1 MEDSEKL
8 TALKK
13 AYAETILNTA
23 KEAAARIMVSERKA
37 LSSQQDLVMAKE
49 EALRMLVRLKQ
60 MMDSKIGEAK
70 MISLSQQ
77 KKIEELEA
85 QLEEAEDIV
94 RELRE
99 ELREVQNALEKM
111 TKKQLQPLDE
121 KSFKGNAGTEVE
133 APQEYKLSASASL
146 ILPRTGSRPEPVT
159 TSDLKN
165 STFNKR
171 NEGNKCYGANDSY
184 MENCFVANRD
194 FASIVTRSKEP
205 ELYRNG
211 CTQRIR
217 AFESSLLEG
226 KLSLSGQ
233 VDGAMNETTIGE
245 EEEGGEG
252 IYMTSIPK
260 DDNVCRM
267 ERNPDEAEE
276 IRQEDG
282 NLYPVQ
288 AIKSFRRKR
297 KRAVRYSNKAPS
309 STCLL
314 DQVTETHQASDL
326 SFSKT
331 YHYAITNDLQ
341 SGETPSNGTV
351 NESQKDPE
359 SPAALKLP
367 SDATETSKQSECIE
381 VAENDAEFVKAC
393 SARSTL
399 NKNKVLIDD
408 TVLSRQ
414 ESGSLEI
421 SEAQNCTMDLET
433 ANVSVVNSDLK
444 VSDKTDVVLS
454 QPVLKYTFRRKR
466 KKETL
471 GHADGN
477 ISLEKN
483 TLKRST
489 DETQNGPSEPQQASL
504 IPESSRDSRQVAQVA
519 RQLISLSEK
528 KWWQ

>member
-37 LSSQQDLVMAKE
+37 LSSQQDLFMAKE

-111 TKKQLQPLDE
+111 TKKQLQALDE

-245 EEEGGEG
+245 EEEG
-252 IYMTSIPK
+252 
-260 DDNVCRM
+260 
-267 ERNPDEAEE
+267 
-276 IRQEDG
+276 
-282 NLYPVQ
+282 
-288 AIKSFRRKR
+288 
-297 KRAVRYSNKAPS
+297 
-309 STCLL
+309 
-314 DQVTETHQASDL
+314 
-326 SFSKT
+326 
-331 YHYAITNDLQ
+331 
-341 SGETPSNGTV
+341 
-351 NESQKDPE
+351 E

-421 SEAQNCTMDLET
+421 SEAHNCTMDLET

-444 VSDKTDVVLS
+444 VSVKTDVVLS